1 MVVALICTAIL
12 GCLLFGLGLAISIR
26 RFFTKD
32 YYIEA
37 VGPTSFTT
45 KLSRAHGNTAEFA
58 PFLALLF
65 LALPVLG
72 HAPHWA
78 AAAMIGA
85 TLSRVLVVVGF
96 LTSATLERM
105 SFAKAAGAIG
115 TYGFGLALTAALFI
129 R

>member
-26 RFFTKD
+26 RSFTKD
-32 YYIEA
+32 FYIGV

-65 LALPVLG
+65 LALPILG
-72 HAPHWA
+72 HAPAWA
-78 AAAMIGA
+78 AVAMVGA
-85 TLSRVLVVVGF
+85 TFSRVLVVAGF

-105 SFAKAAGAIG
+105 SVAKAAGAIG
-115 TYGFGLALTAALFI
+115 TYCFGLALTAALFI
-129 R
+129 H